1 MNFEP
6 TYLLLSF
13 IFSTFGLI
21 YFNYGRKQLK
31 IPVMI
36 CGLILI
42 VYPYF
47 LDSTLWL
54 CLIGA
59 VLMAIPKFL

>member
-1 MNFEP
+1 MDFDG
-6 TYLLLSF
+6 TYFVLAF

-31 IPVMI
+31 ASMML
-36 CGLILI
+36 CGLSLI

-47 LDSTLWL
+47 LDSKIWL
-54 CLIGA
+54 CIIGA
-59 VLMAIPKFL
+59 VLMLIPRFV